1 VQIPLYVVLVILA
14 LMGNARI
21 GLFSLNRLVF
31 AQKHES
37 DRLKW
42 ALRSIPVTL
51 LLLAPLYGFLI
62 RDFARGEFTPFG
74 WAGSVW
80 LLVTVST
87 GIYWTIDRAWHN
99 LHPPE
104 IGGVRSFPPEV
115 VRLRKAHNPFRTL
128 RRLGAHNDVY
138 DLEITHH
145 QIIIADLPEEFD
157 GYRIAFMTDTHVAG
171 FMRRPFYRECVEQI
185 RSREVDLVLLG
196 GDFVTWQK
204 DIPLMARVLLDG
216 LEARDGIYAV
226 LGNHDYW
233 ADADSVVAAMT
244 AKGVRFL
251 INRSTRLRRGNAV
264 IDLVGIDELYR
275 GEPDIEAAFAAVP
288 GNRPCIAV
296 SHHPDIVEAVGD
308 ERVDL
313 LVAGHTHGGQ
323 IRFPFFG
330 AVVVP
335 SKHEGLY
342 ASGFH
347 RHRNTL
353 LYVSRGIGAIPPIRI
368 LCRPELATFTLVT
381 DRREPDR
388 ETTPGPER
396 RSEQTSSW

>member
-1 VQIPLYVVLVILA
+1 LQILLYFVLAILA

-21 GLFSLNRLVF
+21 GLFSLNRVVF
-31 AQKHES
+31 AQKQES

-42 ALRSIPVTL
+42 ALRAIPVTL
-51 LLLAPLYGFLI
+51 LLLVPLYGLLF
-62 RDFARGEFTPFG
+62 RDFTRGVMTPLG
-74 WAGSVW
+74 WAGAGW
-80 LLVTVST
+80 LLVTVSI
-87 GIYWTIDRAWHN
+87 GIYWIIDRGWHN
-99 LHPPE
+99 LHPPH
-104 IGGVRSFPPEV
+104 IGGVRSLPSQV
-115 VRLRKAHNPFRTL
+115 IRLRKAHIPFRTL
-128 RRLGAHNDVY
+128 QRLGAHNDVY
-138 DLEITHH
+138 DLEVTHH
-145 QIIIADLPEEFD
+145 EIIIGDLPEEFD

-171 FMRRPFYRECVEQI
+171 FMKRRFYRECIEQI
-185 RSREVDLVLLG
+185 RARDVDLVLLG
-196 GDFVTWQK
+196 GDFVTWHK
-204 DIPLMARVLLDG
+204 DIPLMARLLLEG

-244 AKGVRFL
+244 ARGARFL
-251 INRSTRLRRGNAV
+251 INRSTRLRRGSAV
-264 IDLVGIDELYR
+264 IDLVGIDEVYR
-275 GEPDIEAAFAAVP
+275 GEPDVEAAFSAVP

-296 SHHPDIVEAVGD
+296 SHHPDIIGMMGS

-347 RHRNTL
+347 RHDNVL
-353 LYVSRGIGAIPPIRI
+353 LYVSRGLGAIPPIRI
-368 LCRPELATFTLVT
+368 LCRPELATFTLVSE
-381 DRREPDR
+381 RRDEDKEPP
-388 ETTPGPER
+388 PGPER
-396 RSEQTSSW
+396 RSE